1 MYERNHAP
9 MPGSAAPTV
18 GHDKPFSMPSHTGD
32 PRPAGSALRWM
43 PLACGLA
50 LAGVGLWPAR
60 GYAEVWRASLAAAG
74 LLAVW
79 NVALLLWSN
88 TRGRTLT
95 LSVDVRP
102 QHYLQACAQGTVLAY
117 WGWHWPPVSQHL
129 PLIAAQLLFAYGFD
143 WLLSWTRRGS
153 YSVGFGPFPV
163 VFSIN
168 LFLWFQPEW
177 FAFQFLLVA
186 VGFAAKDLIRWT
198 RDGRRVHVFNPSSFP
213 LAVASIV
220 LIVTGS
226 DGITRGQDIAV
237 SQFYPP
243 QMYLLLFL
251 VGLPGQFLFGV
262 ASMTWSAVLTTYLF
276 GLLYFAVTGTYFF
289 LDSYVP
295 IAVFLGMHLL
305 FTDPSTSPRTEL
317 GRLIFG
323 ALYGLS
329 SVALYQLLTSAGVP
343 AFYDKLLQVPL
354 LNLSVRAI
362 DRVARGPLLA
372 LDPTRLGQALAPRQR
387 HLAYMTVWAATF
399 VVMSLA
405 GGVGDDHRGQWLP
418 FWTQACQAGR
428 DRACAYAAQLETI
441 LCQAGSGWACNRAG
455 LRSAA
460 GRTSDDES
468 MRVSAVREASARFT
482 EGCRQGFV
490 PACRNGV
497 RAGDPSSTLE
507 DAPPADGDYRVL
519 VRGSKG
525 PVTERNPTALH
536 ARACAQGW
544 TEAC

>member
-1 MYERNHAP
+1 
-9 MPGSAAPTV
+9 
-18 GHDKPFSMPSHTGD
+18 
-32 PRPAGSALRWM
+32 M
-43 PLACGLA
+43 PLACALA
-50 LAGVGLWPAR
+50 LVGIALWPAR
-60 GYAEVWRASLAAAG
+60 GHGDVWRASLAAAG
-74 LLAVW
+74 LLAAW
-79 NVALLLWSN
+79 NAALLLWSSS
-88 TRGRTLT
+88 REQPLT

-117 WGWHWPPVSQHL
+117 WGWCWPPVSTHL
-129 PLIAAQLLFAYGFD
+129 PLIGAQLLFAYGFD
-143 WLLSWTRRGS
+143 WLLSWTRRGT
-153 YSVGFGPFPV
+153 YAVGFGPFPV

-177 FAFQFLLVA
+177 FIFQFLLVA

-198 RDGRRVHVFNPSSFP
+198 RDGRRVHIFNPSSFP

-220 LIVTGS
+220 LIATGS

-276 GLLYFAVTGTYFF
+276 GLVYFAWTGTYFF

-323 ALYGLS
+323 ALYGVS
-329 SVALYQLLTSAGVP
+329 SVALYQMLTGAGVP

-362 DRVARGPLLA
+362 DRLARGPLHA
-372 LDPTRLGQALAPRQR
+372 LDPTRLGQALAARQR

-399 VVMSLA
+399 AAMSLA
-405 GGVGDDHRGQWLP
+405 GGVGDGHRGQWLP
-418 FWTQACQAGR
+418 FWTQACQSGR
-428 DRACAYAAQLETI
+428 ERACAYVAQLEVI
-441 LCQAGSGWACNRAG
+441 LCQAGSGWACNEAG
-455 LRSAA
+455 LRSAR
-460 GRTSDDES
+460 GRGGSDVPA
-468 MRVSAVREASARFT
+468 RARAVQEASATFA
-482 EGCRQGFV
+482 EGCRLGFV
-490 PACRNGV
+490 PACRNSV
-497 RAGDPSSTLE
+497 RTGDPGSRLE
-507 DAPPADGDYRVL
+507 EAPPADGDYRVL
-519 VRGSKG
+519 VRGTKG
-525 PVTERNPTALH
+525 PVTERNPVALR

-544 TEAC
+544 TGAC